1 MHRWSFGYSQRDLRI
16 AGGEE
21 GAAALGGEGEVQMWG
36 GQDTD
41 TPRTRGAVIKT
52 NRKLV
57 STAVKRHHD
66 ITTF

>member
-1 MHRWSFGYSQRDLRI
+1 MVRKGRRR
-16 AGGEE
+16 
-21 GAAALGGEGEVQMWG
+21 LGGEGEVQNVW

-57 STAVKRHHD
+57 STAGFKAGERMQQRSSLPFF
-66 ITTF
+66 TA